1 MMPAQQNHVTSGE
14 FAALL
19 KEHYVYSA
27 PRRGEVFKATI
38 LSLNG
43 DGVIVDL
50 PESKRDGRVPDRDL
64 EMLDQA
70 YRASLEVGEQVP
82 VRILKNTD
90 RDGYVV
96 VSINQGL
103 KHADWLR
110 GQDLLESG
118 EIVDAEV
125 IDYNRGGVLVSF
137 GRIRGFVPNSHLAV
151 SRRPSDE
158 IKSKYIG
165 RTISLVVIDV
175 DQRRRRLILSE
186 RKANRVQRQQLL
198 ESLSEGDIRT
208 GVVRNLVDFG
218 AFVDVG
224 GVDGLIHIS
233 ELDWDYVEHPSN
245 ILSVGDEVDVLVLS
259 VDPERER
266 IELSRKRLLPDPTQ
280 PLAVD
285 VNELE
290 PLAV

>member
-1 MMPAQQNHVTSGE
+1 MPAQQNHVTSGE

-110 GQDLLESG
+110 AQDLLESG

-186 RKANRVQRQQLL
+186 RKANRIQRQQLL

-218 AFVDVG
+218 AFVDLG

>member
-1 MMPAQQNHVTSGE
+1 MQERQNPTQSGA

-19 KEHYVYSA
+19 KEHYAYSA

-64 EMLDQA
+64 EMLDTEF
-70 YRASLEVGEQVP
+70 RATLEVGMQVP
-82 VRILKNTD
+82 VRILKNEG
-90 RDGYVV
+90 REGYVL

-103 KHADWLR
+103 KYADWLR
-110 GQDLLESG
+110 AQELLENG
-118 EIVDAEV
+118 QVIEAEV

-137 GRIRGFVPNSHLAV
+137 GRLRGFVPNSHLAV
-151 SRRPSDE
+151 SRKPSSE
-158 IKSKYIG
+158 IKSRYVG

-175 DQRRRRLILSE
+175 NQRRRRLVLSE
-186 RKANRVQRQQLL
+186 RKANRIQRQEVLD
-198 ESLSEGDIRT
+198 SLTEGETRT

-218 AFVDVG
+218 AFVDLG

-233 ELDWDYVEHPSN
+233 ELDWDYVEEPSQV
-245 ILSVGDEVDVLVLS
+245 LSVGEKVDVLVLG
-259 VDPERER
+259 VDRERER
-266 IELSRKRLLPDPTQ
+266 IELSRKRLLPDPSQ
-280 PLAVD
+280 SMAIEVNDLERLAV
-285 VNELE
+285 
-290 PLAV
+290 

>member
-1 MMPAQQNHVTSGE
+1 MMPAQQNHVTSRE

>member
-1 MMPAQQNHVTSGE
+1 MMEVQQNHIADGK

-19 KEHYVYSA
+19 EEHYAYSA

-43 DGVIVDL
+43 NGVIVDL
-50 PESKRDGRVPDRDL
+50 AESKRDGRVPDRDL
-64 EMLDQA
+64 EMLDQG

-82 VRILKNTD
+82 VRILSNTD

-110 GQDLLESG
+110 AQDLLESG

-125 IDYNRGGVLVSF
+125 VDYNRGGVIVSF

-151 SRRPSDE
+151 SHRPSDE
-158 IKSKYIG
+158 TKSKYVG

-175 DQRRRRLILSE
+175 DQRRRRLVLSE
-186 RKANRVQRQQLL
+186 RKADRLQRQELL
-198 ESLSEGDIRT
+198 ESLSEGDVRT

-218 AFVDVG
+218 AFVDLG

-233 ELDWDYVEHPSN
+233 ELDWHYVEHPSN

-259 VDPERER
+259 VDRERER
-266 IELSRKRLLPDPTQ
+266 IELSRKRLLPDPAQ
-280 PLAVD
+280 SMAVD
-285 VNELE
+285 LNELE
-290 PLAV
+290 RLAV

>member
-1 MMPAQQNHVTSGE
+1 MPAQQNHVTSGE

-186 RKANRVQRQQLL
+186 RKANRIQRQQLL
-198 ESLSEGDIRT
+198 ESLSEGDMRT

-218 AFVDVG
+218 AFVDLG

>member
-1 MMPAQQNHVTSGE
+1 MPAQQNHVTSGE

-110 GQDLLESG
+110 AQDLLENG
-118 EIVDAEV
+118 EIVDADV

-186 RKANRVQRQQLL
+186 RKANRIQRQQLL
-198 ESLSEGDIRT
+198 ESLSEGDMRT

-218 AFVDVG
+218 AFVDLG